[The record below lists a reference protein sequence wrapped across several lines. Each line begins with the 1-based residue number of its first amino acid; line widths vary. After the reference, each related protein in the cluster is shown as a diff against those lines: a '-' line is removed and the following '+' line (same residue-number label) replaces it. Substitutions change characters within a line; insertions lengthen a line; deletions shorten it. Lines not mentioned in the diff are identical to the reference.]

1 MKLWAVFSVLE
12 VTKLRDFCSMTFKIK
27 NLFFVSDR
35 TYMKRRAKDSIE
47 EERRLQIRL
56 KEAEK

>member
-1 MKLWAVFSVLE
+1 MGCFFGLE
-12 VTKLRDFCSMTFKIK
+12 VTKLRDFWPMTFKIK
-27 NLFFVSDR
+27 NLLFVSDR

>member
-1 MKLWAVFSVLE
+1 
-12 VTKLRDFCSMTFKIK
+12 MTFKIK
-27 NLFFVSDR
+27 KILFVSDR

>member
-1 MKLWAVFSVLE
+1 
-12 VTKLRDFCSMTFKIK
+12 MTLKIK
-27 NLFFVSDR
+27 NLFFVFVSDR